1 MKNGKHRLPYIM
13 LVLAMVTF
21 FAVHSSQR
29 MLTKIIMMQV
39 QPTRDNDSHEPQ
51 EAILGVAATP
61 ASAENIAEAQGVPA
75 EEKGGPIDIDVIELF
90 EPDVSSNNTSAI
102 AFTNFR
108 LPAIEE
114 DNTESP
120 STVASTKAYRNQ
132 TNSVASS
139 TALVFDKTTS
149 RNNAT
154 PNGTGGPHR
163 RNITMVAHLRG
174 KMGNNLSVLAHAYAV
189 KLAIERAFP
198 NISITLVGQH
208 QDAPKWKSAARNLQT
223 CFPSLR
229 DFQFNGGRW
238 MKEYRIRLEQQTIG
252 GALKTSGICFTWT
265 NPVPV
270 GVCAGES
277 LLDSYKLFYNN
288 RPRTQ
293 T

>member
-1 MKNGKHRLPYIM
+1 
-13 LVLAMVTF
+13 
-21 FAVHSSQR
+21 
-29 MLTKIIMMQV
+29 MQV
-39 QPTRDNDSHEPQ
+39 QPTGTRDNDSHEPQ

-174 KMGNNLSVLAHAYAV
+174 EMGNNLSVLAHAYAV
-189 KLAIERAFP
+189 KLAIERVFP

-238 MKEYRIRLEQQTIG
+238 MKEYRIRLEQQTTWWRARQAESASRGRILCQSG
-252 GALKTSGICFTWT
+252 YVLARVCWIPTNSFTTTDREPKRDRNSRTSQRKRFLTVS
-265 NPVPV
+265 N
-270 GVCAGES
+270 E
-277 LLDSYKLFYNN
+277 
-288 RPRTQ
+288 PRHVDP
-293 T
+293 